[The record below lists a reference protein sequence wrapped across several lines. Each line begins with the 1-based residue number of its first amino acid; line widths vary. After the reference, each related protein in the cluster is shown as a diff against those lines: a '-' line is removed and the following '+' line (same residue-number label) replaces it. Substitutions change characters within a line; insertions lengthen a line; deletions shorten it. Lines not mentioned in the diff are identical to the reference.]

1 MEILIISDNSKD
13 AKKWQNSLKKA
24 DDFAKIEIVKLS
36 KAQKYL
42 EENENPDIIFLETD
56 NEKDLYLS
64 EEVSCPSPLVIISSN
79 ANLCLKAFDLN
90 TFDYLVKPISDED
103 FNHSISKYKKFYSKT
118 IESEFIGDLQ
128 SLLKF
133 VSSKEKEYKK
143 RFMIKIGNTIKS
155 IPVQDISYFYSQ
167 DRINYLMKKD
177 GKKFPV
183 ENTLDEIE
191 KMLNPENFYRANRQ
205 FIVNI
210 NAINEIHPYFKGRIK
225 INLSPLQDG
234 DIVISSEK
242 SRSFKDWLN
251 K

>member
-13 AKKWQNSLKKA
+13 SKKWQSSLLEVESLSNV
-24 DDFAKIEIVKLS
+24 EIVRLS

-42 EENENPDIIFLETD
+42 EENENPDIIYLDTD
-56 NEKDLYLS
+56 NEEDLYIS

-79 ANLCLKAFDLN
+79 ALLCLKAFDLN
-90 TFDYLVKPISDED
+90 TFDYLVKPISKNDLD
-103 FNHSISKYKKFYSKT
+103 HSVSKYKKFYSKT
-118 IESEFIGDLQ
+118 VESEFMGDLQ
-128 SLLKF
+128 SLIKF
-133 VSSKEKEYKK
+133 VSNKEKEFKK

-155 IPVQDISYFYSQ
+155 IPVNDIAYFYSQ
-167 DRINYLMKKD
+167 DRINYLMKKE

-210 NAINEIHPYFKGRIK
+210 NAISEIHPYFKGRIK
-225 INLSPLQDG
+225 INLNPLQEG